1 MRALWGKCC
10 MRNWIIL
17 VLASGLLTAC
27 QEDIRI
33 DGFES
38 QKWKADPNGCNGDR
52 KKLMHLLLSN
62 QKILI
67 GRSEMDIKALLGKP
81 DSQDLQTRGQMFFE
95 YGTVGNS
102 LCDQASSLSPTILRI
117 RFDAL
122 DRVTEIAIYE

>member
-1 MRALWGKCC
+1 MRALWANGC

-17 VLASGLLTAC
+17 FLASGLLTAC

-52 KKLMHLLLSN
+52 KKLMSLLLKS
-62 QKILI
+62 QKRLI
-67 GRSEMDIKALLGKP
+67 GHSEMEIKAFLGKP
-81 DSQDLQTRGQMFFE
+81 DAQDLQTRGQKFFE
-95 YGTVGNS
+95 YGAEGNS
-102 LCDQASSLSPTILRI
+102 LCDPESSKAPTILRI

-122 DRVTEIAIYE
+122 DRVTEIALYE